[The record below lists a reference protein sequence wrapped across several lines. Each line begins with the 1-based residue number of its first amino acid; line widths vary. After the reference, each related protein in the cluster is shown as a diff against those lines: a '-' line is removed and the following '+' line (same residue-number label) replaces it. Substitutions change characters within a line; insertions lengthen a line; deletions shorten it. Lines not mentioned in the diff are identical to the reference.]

1 MSILEYLGLV
11 PIVAAIVVV
20 VGYCIAKINP

>member
-11 PIVAAIVVV
+11 LICYFVVV
-20 VGYCIAKINP
+20 IVGWCIARVTK